1 MKVNKLINLQDLW
14 HEFWLGTTNSI
25 TLQPIDLL
33 NLMTLFS
40 INSLLSYS
48 PSLSVLS
55 LLSTGWSASSS
66 ELTNSIVLYTSSLW
80 LGINYSSLLSDYSVP
95 HPVMITPDFGMFVIL
110 LDDSSMTSVRDT
122 VTFLHSYLRSF
133 LDITFITS
141 YCFNPIGRLYYVSI
155 A

>member
-1 MKVNKLINLQDLW
+1 MVIGKVNLQDNLTW
-14 HEFWLGTTNSI
+14 VLIRNDKFNHLTTIN
-25 TLQPIDLL
+25 LL
-33 NLMTLFS
+33 NLMILFS

-66 ELTNSIVLYTSSLW
+66 ELTDSIVLYTSSLW
-80 LGINYSSLLSDYSVP
+80 LGINYSSILSDYSAP

>member
-1 MKVNKLINLQDLW
+1 MVMGKVNLQDNLTW
-14 HEFWLGTTNSI
+14 VLIRNDKFNHLTTIN
-25 TLQPIDLL
+25 LL
-33 NLMTLFS
+33 NLMILFS

-66 ELTNSIVLYTSSLW
+66 ELTDSIVLYTSSLW
-80 LGINYSSLLSDYSVP
+80 LGINYSSILSAYSAP